1 MIAFCEESQ
10 CTNYHYY
17 QNFCDLCVNM
27 LLLRCF
33 SLQKELFKS
42 AMELVEESE
51 KSDEI
56 TTPTDPNVRLTTEEN
71 SEYCQITF
79 ISIRVSYDLLTN

>member
-1 MIAFCEESQ
+1 
-10 CTNYHYY
+10 
-17 QNFCDLCVNM
+17 M

-56 TTPTDPNVRLTTEEN
+56 TTPTDPNVR
-71 SEYCQITF
+71 SIT
-79 ISIRVSYDLLTN
+79 

>member
-1 MIAFCEESQ
+1 MSSYHFCHFFACQ
-10 CTNYHYY
+10 YAA
-17 QNFCDLCVNM
+17 LW
-27 LLLRCF
+27 CF

-56 TTPTDPNVRLTTEEN
+56 TTPTDPNVRLATE
-71 SEYCQITF
+71 
-79 ISIRVSYDLLTN
+79 

>member
-1 MIAFCEESQ
+1 M
-10 CTNYHYY
+10 CTI
-17 QNFCDLCVNM
+17 FVIIPVCVIM
-27 LLLRCF
+27 LLLLCY

-56 TTPTDPNVRLTTEEN
+56 TTPTDPNVRMTT
-71 SEYCQITF
+71 
-79 ISIRVSYDLLTN
+79 